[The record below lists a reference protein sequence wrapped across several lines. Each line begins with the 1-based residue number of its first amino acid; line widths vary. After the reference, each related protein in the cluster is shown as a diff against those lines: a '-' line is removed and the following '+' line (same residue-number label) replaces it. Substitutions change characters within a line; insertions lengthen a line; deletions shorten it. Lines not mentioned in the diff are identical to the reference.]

1 MNSRPRPGPPET
13 TASERTAP
21 TGRVRKPPAPGPRGA
36 GRAIGISGRESTTAR
51 VAVGRDV
58 RFSVT
63 WTDWTPPG
71 PWTMGPLAFGGG
83 GRTWGRGGGGGA
95 GRAATLATPTGTLL
109 TGPGGGDISTAP
121 GATTAAGG
129 LRRLDLGALLTL
141 ELLDDRKGLV
151 VLERG

>member
-1 MNSRPRPGPPET
+1 MGM
-13 TASERTAP
+13 
-21 TGRVRKPPAPGPRGA
+21 
-36 GRAIGISGRESTTAR
+36 SGRDSTTAR

-83 GRTWGRGGGGGA
+83 GRTCGRGGGGGA

-109 TGPGGGDISTAP
+109 TGPSGRNASTAR
-121 GATTAAGG
+121 GATAAGC
-129 LRRLDLGALLTL
+129 
-141 ELLDDRKGLV
+141 
-151 VLERG
+151 

>member
-13 TASERTAP
+13 TASSRTSP
-21 TGRVRKPPAPGPRGA
+21 TGRGRKPPPPGPRGA
-36 GRAIGISGRESTTAR
+36 GRAMGMSGRDSTTAR

-71 PWTMGPLAFGGG
+71 PWTIGPLAFGGG
-83 GRTWGRGGGGGA
+83 GRTWGRGGGG
-95 GRAATLATPTGTLL
+95 RLL
-109 TGPGGGDISTAP
+109 RGQSGGVLVLGGGVRLL
-121 GATTAAGG
+121 AAEDHAASGRLG
-129 LRRLDLGALLTL
+129 RLDLGALLAL
-141 ELLDDRKGLV
+141 ELLDDRGGLV

>member
-13 TASERTAP
+13 TASSRTSP
-21 TGRVRKPPAPGPRGA
+21 TGRGRQPPAPGPRGA
-36 GRAIGISGRESTTAR
+36 GRAIGISGRDSTTAR

-71 PWTMGPLAFGGG
+71 PWTTGPQAFGGDG
-83 GRTWGRGGGGGA
+83 CLLRGQRGGVLVFGGGV
-95 GRAATLATPTGTLL
+95 RLLPPEDHAA
-109 TGPGGGDISTAP
+109 S
-121 GATTAAGG
+121 GG
-129 LRRLDLGALLTL
+129 LGCLDLGALLTL
-141 ELLDDRKGLV
+141 ELLDHRERLV